1 MNLKPN
7 LKSPTT
13 FYLIRHAE
21 TLGNVEE
28 KLIGQSESPITD
40 NGIIQAEDL
49 AEKLK
54 DVRFVAAYSS
64 DLSRSIRTA
73 QIIAKPH
80 KIEVNTS
87 ALVRELS
94 FGKYEGW
101 KSEDFMKIFGEI
113 VKQREKM
120 TNEERL
126 AHMVDSEIETDL
138 SAAKRMARFLDE
150 TAQTHPGETVSVV
163 SHGAIMRSFLIY
175 SKQFTYQ
182 NLPHGT
188 IKNCSYVVL
197 KKQNDKYKLEKLD
210 RIDLIKETR

>member
-28 KLIGQSESPITD
+28 RLIGQSSSPLTD
-40 NGIIQAEDL
+40 NGIKQAEWL

-101 KSEDFMKIFGEI
+101 KSENFMKIFGGV
-113 VKQREKM
+113 VKQREQM
-120 TNEERL
+120 SDEDRL
-126 AHMVDSEIETDL
+126 AHVVDPEIETDI

-150 TAQTHPGETVSVV
+150 TAQTYHGETVLVV

-175 SKQFTYQ
+175 LKLFTYQ
-182 NLPHGT
+182 KLPHGS
-188 IKNCSYVVL
+188 IHNCGYIV
-197 KKQNDKYKLEKLD
+197 LEKND
-210 RIDLIKETR
+210 EGFQIKVTNGLEIS